1 MLPHN
6 AAPMNIRLTS
16 SLTPED
22 ENAVAPA
29 LLSAMSKLLDM
40 LPIAY
45 ALRIETTDSHVYQ
58 HVGEPAESAATPK
71 TGKVVAFDRI
81 AQ

>member
-1 MLPHN
+1 
-6 AAPMNIRLTS
+6 MNIRLTS

-22 ENAVAPA
+22 ENAIAPE
-29 LLSAMSKLLDM
+29 LLAAMAKLLDL

-45 ALRIETTDSHVYQ
+45 ALRIETADSHVYQ
-58 HVGEPAESAATPK
+58 HVGEPAENRTSDKPSN
-71 TGKVVAFDRI
+71 VVSFDRL

>member
-1 MLPHN
+1 M
-6 AAPMNIRLTS
+6 T
-16 SLTPED
+16 
-22 ENAVAPA
+22 
-29 LLSAMSKLLDM
+29 KLLDL

-58 HVGEPAESAATPK
+58 HVGEPANAPAGTTTNPVS
-71 TGKVVAFDRI
+71 FDRI

>member
-1 MLPHN
+1 MLPLDH
-6 AAPMNIRLTS
+6 APMNIRLTS

-22 ENAVAPA
+22 ENAIAPA
-29 LLSAMSKLLDM
+29 LLSAMSKLLDL

-45 ALRIETTDSHVYQ
+45 ALRIETADSHVYQ
-58 HVGEPAESAATPK
+58 HVGEPAETPTTTK
-71 TGKVVAFDRI
+71 ASNVVSFDRM

>member
-1 MLPHN
+1 MLPRN
-6 AAPMNIRLTS
+6 TSPMNIRLTS

-29 LLSAMSKLLDM
+29 LLSAMSKLLDL

-45 ALRIETTDSHVYQ
+45 ALRIETTDAHVYQ
-58 HVGEPAESAATPK
+58 HVGEPAEPQATSA
-71 TGKVVAFDRI
+71 KVVAFDRI